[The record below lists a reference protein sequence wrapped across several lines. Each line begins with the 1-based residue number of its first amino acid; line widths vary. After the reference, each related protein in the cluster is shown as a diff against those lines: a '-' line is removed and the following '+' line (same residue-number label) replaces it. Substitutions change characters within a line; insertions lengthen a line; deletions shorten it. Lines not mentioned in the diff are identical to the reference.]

1 MSAITRAWHRAPILT
16 QVLIGNALI
25 IIIGAIGGTTIAHEL
40 TNVADQWL
48 ILFFATV
55 GVALSIIVNY
65 MILRAALRPL
75 AALDDIVSNIDRGD
89 ATMHA
94 RADAFGD
101 QQLRRFARVLLQTAE
116 TSRAQA
122 RRLSAQVLRAQEDER
137 KRIAREL
144 HDDTSGSL
152 ARLLINVA
160 MCENLLA
167 EESAQVRE
175 KMYATRLLAEQT
187 LENVRKLIFDLRPTM
202 LDDLGL
208 AAAVRW
214 YAKTNLDAA
223 GIELQFESN
232 KLARASSQ
240 IETTLY
246 RISQEAITNI
256 IRHSRARHAH
266 ITLVRENSRIVLIVH
281 DDGQGFDINA
291 KHSNVGCDG
300 CWGLFGMNE
309 RAQLLGGACA
319 IESRAGAGTTVR
331 VEIPA
336 E

>member
-1 MSAITRAWHRAPILT
+1 MQTWWTRAPILT

-25 IIIGAIGGTTIAHEL
+25 IIICAIGGTTIAHEL

-55 GVALSIIVNY
+55 GVALSIGVNY
-65 MILRAALRPL
+65 LILRAALRPL
-75 AALDDIVSNIDRGD
+75 AALDDIVSHIDRGD

-101 QQLRRFARVLLQTAE
+101 PQLRRFARVLLHTAE

-160 MCENLLA
+160 MCENLLTD
-167 EESAQVRE
+167 ESAQVRE

-223 GIELQFESN
+223 GIELQFESG
-232 KLARASSQ
+232 KIARASSQ

-246 RISQEAITNI
+246 RIAQEAITNI
-256 IRHSRARHAH
+256 IRHSRARHAR
-266 ITLVRENSRIVLIVH
+266 ITLAR
-281 DDGQGFDINA
+281 
-291 KHSNVGCDG
+291 
-300 CWGLFGMNE
+300 
-309 RAQLLGGACA
+309 
-319 IESRAGAGTTVR
+319 
-331 VEIPA
+331 
-336 E
+336 